1 VKLNTREISDC
12 PSLNFS
18 AAYQNH
24 MLYYK
29 KSSSQHD
36 QCALLVFSTRP
47 SCITSNFSRNR
58 ANTRTYW
65 TRTLL

>member
-1 VKLNTREISDC
+1 MHSSSVL
-12 PSLNFS
+12 L
-18 AAYQNH
+18 

-36 QCALLVFSTRP
+36 QCAILVFSTRP
-47 SCITSNFSRNR
+47 SRITSNFCRNR